1 MMQISEEFCIF
12 PMPDILLKHLLQ
24 LRHRQLLNLRQR
36 PLTSRLIL
44 LKTAKKLSRMHQW
57 QGGSGFIL
65 TTAMRGWPLGHP
77 LFFLF

>member
-12 PMPDILLKHLLQ
+12 PKPEILLKHLLK
-24 LRHRQLLNLRQR
+24 LLHRKLLHQHLKLA
-36 PLTSRLIL
+36 LTL